1 MTCFNS
7 TDSNE
12 SKESFEASIC
22 TPKNKILNIQN
33 ISPWQQNDEN
43 TNKWIIWIVT
53 FLVLLDYRWTLN
65 VKSYST
71 LALSIFKLFML

>member
-43 TNKWIIWIVT
+43 TNK
-53 FLVLLDYRWTLN
+53 
-65 VKSYST
+65 
-71 LALSIFKLFML
+71 